1 MPPLQFSAK
10 SLNVSLDK
18 IVMGMIY
25 ARFLVGLLGSSCT
38 EGFILITNWDV
49 SKIKKHSCRS
59 VCVCIISHSYNVVLS
74 SRKCML
80 CCPI

>member
-25 ARFLVGLLGSSCT
+25 ARFLVGL
-38 EGFILITNWDV
+38 
-49 SKIKKHSCRS
+49 
-59 VCVCIISHSYNVVLS
+59 
-74 SRKCML
+74 
-80 CCPI
+80 